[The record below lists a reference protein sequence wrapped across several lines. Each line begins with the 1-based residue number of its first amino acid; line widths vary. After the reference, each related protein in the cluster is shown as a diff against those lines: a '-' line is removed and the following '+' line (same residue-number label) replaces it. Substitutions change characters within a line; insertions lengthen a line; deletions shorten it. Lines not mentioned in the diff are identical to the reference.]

1 MSEAATSA
9 STTTSEQS
17 SAARPALRHGVLGL
31 PHAIVISVAVMSP
44 AASIFFNTIPQAG
57 LLGAAVPRSY
67 LIGLLVAL
75 LGANQYSERSPA
87 PPSSRSSYPLLTARL
102 CPP

>member
-57 LLGAAVPRSY
+57 LGGAAGPPRFPLRLFLGAAGRQHAIEAPPRAPP
-67 LIGLLVAL
+67 LDARRAL
-75 LGANQYSERSPA
+75 L
-87 PPSSRSSYPLLTARL
+87 SRSHRP
-102 CPP
+102 